1 MNLCD
6 CHGIPLLFLCD
17 CPGFMVGPDAERAAG
32 VRHCCRMVVTGGALT
47 VPTITVITRKAY
59 GLGAQAM
66 ACGGFRAPLAVIGWP
81 TAELGG
87 MGLEGAVKLG
97 QRKELEA
104 VKDLK
109 ERAALYET
117 MVANAYESGKGL
129 NAARVL
135 EIDDVIDP
143 ADTRTWVT
151 RVLESSP
158 RPLGRMHLSAFI

>member
-1 MNLCD
+1 
-6 CHGIPLLFLCD
+6 
-17 CPGFMVGPDAERAAG
+17 
-32 VRHCCRMVVTGGALT
+32 MVVTGGALT

-104 VKDLK
+104 D
-109 ERAALYET
+109 
-117 MVANAYESGKGL
+117 S
-129 NAARVL
+129 
-135 EIDDVIDP
+135 
-143 ADTRTWVT
+143 ADSPWPPGRSTST
-151 RVLESSP
+151 SSNSKNI
-158 RPLGRMHLSAFI
+158 M